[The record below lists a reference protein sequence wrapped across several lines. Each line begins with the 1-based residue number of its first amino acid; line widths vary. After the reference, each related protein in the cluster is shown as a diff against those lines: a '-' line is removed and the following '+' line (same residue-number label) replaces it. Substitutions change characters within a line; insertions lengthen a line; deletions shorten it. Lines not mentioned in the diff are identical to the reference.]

1 MLKAVIMDFD
11 GVIIDTESVWYEV
24 YKEWFKQE
32 ANYALELE
40 EFLICVGSNYESLF
54 TELEKTKGMYI
65 DHENFFEDTLQLFIE
80 QSDQLPPKNG
90 IVDFIK
96 SVKNKGLQLSLAT
109 SSTRPKPVKHLKR
122 LGLIEYFDYLI
133 TADDVERIKP
143 FPDLFNTAASQLGV
157 KKYEAV
163 VIEDSNNGL
172 IAANKAGIKTIVVP
186 NDITKYSDFDY
197 YYKKVDSLEEVNISE
212 LITEFNQ

>member
-157 KKYEAV
+157 KKDEAV